1 MVLLKQRFALAHVN
15 VTDLP
20 SSQCVA
26 SAGSTEGENA
36 ERLLAEGAES
46 MVRIDAVPQPMNA
59 GGPRLFCAVGLYIAN
74 AVTLPPDGTI
84 PSTAGSGRP
93 LTEMM

>member
-1 MVLLKQRFALAHVN
+1 MVLLKQRFALARVN

-46 MVRIDAVPQPMNA
+46 VVRIDADPQLMNA
-59 GGPRLFCAVGLYIAN
+59 GGPLFCAVGLYIAN
-74 AVTLPPDGTI
+74 AVTLPPDGTM

>member
-26 SAGSTEGENA
+26 SAGSTEGENT
-36 ERLLAEGAES
+36 EHLLAEGAES
-46 MVRIDAVPQPMNA
+46 VVRLDADPQPMKA
-59 GGPRLFCAVGLYIAN
+59 GGPRLRAVGLYIAN
-74 AVTLPPDGTI
+74 AVTLPPDGTM
-84 PSTAGSGRP
+84 PSTADSGRP

>member
-26 SAGSTEGENA
+26 SAGSTEGENT
-36 ERLLAEGAES
+36 EHLLAEGAES
-46 MVRIDAVPQPMNA
+46 MVRIDADPQPMTA
-59 GGPRLFCAVGLYIAN
+59 GGPRVLALLAFI
-74 AVTLPPDGTI
+74 
-84 PSTAGSGRP
+84 
-93 LTEMM
+93 

>member
-26 SAGSTEGENA
+26 SAGSTEGENT

-46 MVRIDAVPQPMNA
+46 MVRIDADPQPMNA
-59 GGPRLFCAVGLYIAN
+59 GGPRLFALLAFI
-74 AVTLPPDGTI
+74 
-84 PSTAGSGRP
+84 
-93 LTEMM
+93 

>member
-46 MVRIDAVPQPMNA
+46 MVRIDAAPQPMNA
-59 GGPRLFCAVGLYIAN
+59 GVRAFLRGGLYIAN
-74 AVTLPPDGTI
+74 AVTLPPDGTM

>member
-1 MVLLKQRFALAHVN
+1 MVLLKQRFALARVN

-46 MVRIDAVPQPMNA
+46 VVRIDAAPQPMNA
-59 GGPRLFCAVGLYIAN
+59 GVRAFLRCGLYIAN
-74 AVTLPPDGTI
+74 AVTLPPDGTM

>member
-46 MVRIDAVPQPMNA
+46 MVRIDAA
-59 GGPRLFCAVGLYIAN
+59 
-74 AVTLPPDGTI
+74 
-84 PSTAGSGRP
+84 PS
-93 LTEMM
+93 L

>member
-26 SAGSTEGENA
+26 SAGSYCQD
-36 ERLLAEGAES
+36 LW
-46 MVRIDAVPQPMNA
+46 IKI
-59 GGPRLFCAVGLYIAN
+59 F
-74 AVTLPPDGTI
+74 
-84 PSTAGSGRP
+84 
-93 LTEMM
+93 

>member
-20 SSQCVA
+20 SSQRVA
-26 SAGSTEGENA
+26 SAGSTEGENT
-36 ERLLAEGAES
+36 ERLLAAGAES

-59 GGPRLFCAVGLYIAN
+59 GGPRLFALLAFI
-74 AVTLPPDGTI
+74 
-84 PSTAGSGRP
+84 
-93 LTEMM
+93 

>member
-46 MVRIDAVPQPMNA
+46 MVRIDAAPA
-59 GGPRLFCAVGLYIAN
+59 DERWGPRLFCAVGLYIAN
-74 AVTLPPDGTI
+74 AVTLPPDGTM

>member
-1 MVLLKQRFALAHVN
+1 MVLLRQRFALAHVN

-26 SAGSTEGENA
+26 SAGSTEGENT

-46 MVRIDAVPQPMNA
+46 MVRIDADPQPMNA
-59 GGPRLFCAVGLYIAN
+59 GVRVFCAVGLYIAN
-74 AVTLPPDGTI
+74 AVTLPPDGTM

>member
-15 VTDLP
+15 VTDP
-20 SSQCVA
+20 AIVTVRRIGRRA
-26 SAGSTEGENA
+26 EGENT

-46 MVRIDAVPQPMNA
+46 MVRIDAGLQPMNA
-59 GGPRLFCAVGLYIAN
+59 GGPRLCAVGLYIAN
-74 AVTLPPDGTI
+74 AVTLPPDGTM